1 MSANAPKFL
10 YVNTSVGQIHVRVY
24 ENKGP
29 TLVCLHPMPYSGGYY
44 DSFCRHLTKETHFS
58 AVSLD
63 MIGYGRSETINDPI
77 TIQDYAKSSME
88 VIQALRG
95 ESVISN
101 NISLLGFHT
110 GSAIANEIGIA
121 YPDLI
126 NKIVFVTYPFFNTE
140 KREELLGSLSKSN
153 IDDNLESLSSMWG
166 FTVSNRAEGVPFE
179 RALSNFSD
187 QLQNIDNGWFG
198 FHAMFNYVSEERLPL
213 LTQPTLI
220 INDDSSLTEP
230 TKIASELL
238 QNKTYTELKNTSGG
252 IFELNTDQIVEQ
264 VQAFLSTN

>member
-1 MSANAPKFL
+1 MSANTPKFL
-10 YVNTSVGQIHVRVY
+10 YVDSSVGQIHVRVY
-24 ENKGP
+24 ENNGP
-29 TLVCLHPMPYSGGYY
+29 TVVCLHPMPYSGGYY
-44 DSFCRHLTKETHFS
+44 DSFCKHLTKETHFS

-88 VIQALRG
+88 VIQALRS

-166 FTVSNRAEGVPFE
+166 FTVSDRAEGVPFE

-220 INDDSSLTEP
+220 INDDSALTEP

>member
-1 MSANAPKFL
+1 MSANDPKFL
-10 YVNTSVGQIHVRVY
+10 YVDSSVGQIHVRVY
-24 ENKGP
+24 ENNGP
-29 TLVCLHPMPYSGGYY
+29 TVVCLHPMPYSGGYY
-44 DSFCRHLTKETHFS
+44 DSFCKHLTKETHFS

-166 FTVSNRAEGVPFE
+166 FTVSDRAEGVPFE

-220 INDDSSLTEP
+220 INDDSALTEP

>member
-1 MSANAPKFL
+1 MSANDPKFL
-10 YVNTSVGQIHVRVY
+10 YVDSSVGQIHVRVY
-24 ENKGP
+24 ENNGP
-29 TLVCLHPMPYSGGYY
+29 TVVCLHPMPYSGGYY
-44 DSFCRHLTKETHFS
+44 DSFCKHLTKETHFS

-88 VIQALRG
+88 VIQALTG
-95 ESVISN
+95 ESVISD

-153 IDDNLESLSSMWG
+153 IDDNLESLGSMWD

-264 VQAFLSTN
+264 VQTFLSAN

>member
-10 YVNTSVGQIHVRVY
+10 YVDSSVGQIHVRVY
-24 ENKGP
+24 ENNGP
-29 TLVCLHPMPYSGGYY
+29 TVVCLHPMPYSGGYY
-44 DSFCRHLTKETHFS
+44 DSFCKHLTKETHFS

-88 VIQALRG
+88 VIQALTG

-153 IDDNLESLSSMWG
+153 IDDNLESLSSMWD

>member
-10 YVNTSVGQIHVRVY
+10 YVDSSVGQIHVRVY
-24 ENKGP
+24 ENNGP
-29 TLVCLHPMPYSGGYY
+29 TVVCLHPMPYSGGYY
-44 DSFCRHLTKETHFS
+44 DSFCKHLTKETHFS

-166 FTVSNRAEGVPFE
+166 FTVSDRAEGVPFE

-220 INDDSSLTEP
+220 INDDSALTEP

>member
-1 MSANAPKFL
+1 MSANTPKFL
-10 YVNTSVGQIHVRVY
+10 YVDSSVGQIHVRVY
-24 ENKGP
+24 ENNGP
-29 TLVCLHPMPYSGGYY
+29 TVVCLHPMPYSGGYY
-44 DSFCRHLTKETHFS
+44 DSFCKHLTKETHFS

-166 FTVSNRAEGVPFE
+166 FTVSDRAEGVPFE